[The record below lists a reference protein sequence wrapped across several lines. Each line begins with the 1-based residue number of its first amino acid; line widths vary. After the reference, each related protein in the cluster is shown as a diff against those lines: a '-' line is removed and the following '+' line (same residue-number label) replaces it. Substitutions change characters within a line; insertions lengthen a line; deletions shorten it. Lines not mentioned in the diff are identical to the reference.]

1 MLEKMV
7 PIPPEFYDDHKDE
20 DLITGKGTIFP
31 FAVFLYFMQWAAFLG
46 FILFYWYHPSSQVT
60 QSKMENNYDYGKA
73 SGWNCTPLLNDP
85 FYKSRMNYET
95 CKTLMVDPKVD
106 DIKSLKINIDPD
118 CIETDDNQCENATA
132 FRFMPF
138 KGQEGL
144 TGRRGVVQPGSIIDN
159 SFDSTNSDAIKAELK
174 KIFEPLAGLTR
185 CSAFGMHWK
194 NKGGWGVSRV
204 NKLASFDIF
213 VDQMKQKA
221 AAPPSGSGD
230 SGSGDSG
237 SGGSG
242 SSDTVCCGEGADD
255 LNPPTPR
262 CTGTAAGGAGGEAPR
277 FDAAAGEFDC
287 GGNTDYNLYICA
299 TDSRCGAA
307 GRCGC
312 VPSGRRRRL
321 QQDQCNA
328 YCTPYMIDSGTCLP
342 YPCETEVGA
351 DPTACPT
358 CQDFTIN
365 ADGTYDFGAAT
376 APSGQMYGPGG
387 VLIDTS
393 SLADYA
399 WFEEGAEYEPC
410 SITKEETVTMYKK
423 YLATHDPC
431 AWAQHNSP
439 YMCTKTG
446 PPAPSAVFSLA
457 YANALLAYSI
467 FSAVCV
473 QIFFASSKKK
483 KAAAE
488 DAEDAATETPA
499 TQPDVQIQYAD
510 GTRMTPTVHP
520 APGKPKVGP

>member
-1 MLEKMV
+1 MLEKLV

-95 CKTLMVDPKVD
+95 CKAIMIKPKLD
-106 DIKSLKINIDPD
+106 DIKTMKINIDPD
-118 CIETDDNQCENATA
+118 CIETDDNNCTQATA

-138 KGQEGL
+138 KGSEGL
-144 TGRRGVVQPGSIIDN
+144 LGRRGVVQPGSLIEN
-159 SFDSTNSDAIKAELK
+159 TFDSTNTDAIKAELK

-213 VDQMKQKA
+213 VDQMKKKA
-221 AAPPSGSGD
+221 AAP
-230 SGSGDSG
+230 
-237 SGGSG
+237 
-242 SSDTVCCGEGADD
+242 A
-255 LNPPTPR
+255 PTPGTPTPTPAPASNTA
-262 CTGTAAGGAGGEAPR
+262 CCPQAGAATTGTACTDGGGLTPGNGQVDCEDCTNNGDAACSTDPCKTNPGGAGYLATVGNGMGTTCAP
-277 FDAAAGEFDC
+277 
-287 GGNTDYNLYICA
+287 T
-299 TDSRCGAA
+299 
-307 GRCGC
+307 
-312 VPSGRRRRL
+312 GRRRSSRRRL
-321 QQDQCNA
+321 HFGDCNPACTMQQEMNGMCFMCYDDVSGGGAPSADALCA
-328 YCTPYMIDSGTCLP
+328 TCTS
-342 YPCETEVGA
+342 
-351 DPTACPT
+351 
-358 CQDFTIN
+358 FTIGD
-365 ADGTYDFGAAT
+365 DGVYDFGSAT
-376 APSGQMYGPGG
+376 APTGQMYGPGG
-387 VLIDTS
+387 QLLNLDDLS
-393 SLADYA
+393 DYA

-410 SITKEETVTMYKK
+410 TITKEETLKMFEK
-423 YLATHDPC
+423 YLTTHDPC
-431 AWAQHNSP
+431 VWAQHNSP
-439 YMCTKTG
+439 YMCTKSG

-483 KAAAE
+483 KAEAAE
-488 DAEDAATETPA
+488 AAATETPA
-499 TQPDVQIQYAD
+499 T
-510 GTRMTPTVHP
+510 VHP
-520 APGKPKVGP
+520 APGELKVGP

>member
-95 CKTLMVDPKVD
+95 CKAIMIKPKLD
-106 DIKSLKINIDPD
+106 DIKTMKINIDPD
-118 CIETDDNQCENATA
+118 CIETDDNNCTQATA

-138 KGQEGL
+138 KGSEGL
-144 TGRRGVVQPGSIIDN
+144 TGRRGIVQPGSLIEN
-159 SFDSTNSDAIKAELK
+159 TFDSTNTDAIKAELK

-213 VDQMKQKA
+213 VDQMKKKDAPASPA
-221 AAPPSGSGD
+221 ASPGSPAGGGGGGGA
-230 SGSGDSG
+230 SNTACCRQAGAATTGTACTG
-237 SGGSG
+237 SGGA
-242 SSDTVCCGEGADD
+242 AD
-255 LNPPTPR
+255 
-262 CTGTAAGGAGGEAPR
+262 TAAGEVDCEDCTNNG
-277 FDAAAGEFDC
+277 DAACSTDPC
-287 GGNTDYNLYICA
+287 KTNPGGNGYLA
-299 TDSRCGAA
+299 TVGDGSGTT
-307 GRCGC
+307 C
-312 VPSGRRRRL
+312 VPTGRRRSSSRRRL
-321 QQDQCNA
+321 HYGDCNPA
-328 YCTPYMIDSGTCLP
+328 CTMEQEMNGMCFMCHDDVSAAPSACADCGAFEL
-342 YPCETEVGA
+342 GA
-351 DPTACPT
+351 DG
-358 CQDFTIN
+358 F
-365 ADGTYDFGAAT
+365 YDFSNAPALAAT
-376 APSGQMYGPGG
+376 QMYGPGG
-387 VLIDTS
+387 EVLDLTS
-393 SLADYA
+393 LSDYA

-410 SITKEETVTMYKK
+410 TISKEETLKMFEK
-423 YLATHDPC
+423 YLTTHDPC
-431 AWAQHNSP
+431 VWAQHNSP

-483 KAAAE
+483 KAEAE
-488 DAEDAATETPA
+488 AAATETPA
-499 TQPDVQIQYAD
+499 T
-510 GTRMTPTVHP
+510 VHP
-520 APGKPKVGP
+520 APGELKVGP